1 MANFRSS
8 ARNFTSIATPYFR
21 GDDRWPGRILL
32 VSVIALQLFQVW
44 LNVKFNSWYNTFYN
58 ALQNKDWNV
67 FIYQLGVFSI
77 LAAAFIVTAVYQLY
91 LQQWLQIRWR
101 RWLTKRYLG
110 RWLEQGTHYRMRLKG
125 DQADN
130 PDQRIADDIRQF
142 INSSLDIG
150 IALLGSI
157 VTLVSFV
164 VILWNLSAATPLMI
178 GSKSFEVPGYLVW
191 AALIYAIIGTWVT
204 HLVGRP
210 LVKLNFDQQRYEADF
225 RFSLVRLRENAEQV
239 TLLSGE
245 EAEEGRLRDRF
256 ANVVRN
262 WYGIMHRTKRLT
274 FLTAGYNQ
282 VAIIFPFLV
291 VSPVYFF
298 GAMTLG
304 GLMQVASAFGQVQS
318 SLSFFVTAYTNIA
331 DWKAVL
337 DRLAGFEASIDWA
350 RGLDQTAPRVE
361 LISDGGDA
369 LHVEDLAVSVPSG
382 QEIVRVKDF
391 SIELGE
397 RVLVTGPSGSGK
409 TSLFRAL
416 GGVWPFGEGSIRI
429 PKGANLLVLPQR
441 PYLPLGT
448 LRGALAY
455 PGPENS
461 FTPKEIDEVI
471 DAVGLSDLR
480 DELDVTA
487 YWADK
492 LSGGEQQRL
501 SIARAL
507 LQKPDWL
514 FLDEAT
520 SALDEPAESELY
532 RLLLT
537 RLPNA
542 AIVSIGHRSSL
553 IQFHDRFFELS
564 PEASGR
570 HSLAEA
576 EIASQQARVR
586 RRTRASVNRT

>member
-8 ARNFTSIATPYFR
+8 ARNFTRIATPYFR

-142 INSSLDIG
+142 ISSSLDIG

-262 WYGIMHRTKRLT
+262 WYGIMQRTKRLT

-369 LHVEDLAVSVPSG
+369 LHVEDLAVNVPSG
-382 QEIVRVKDF
+382 EEIVRVKNL

-429 PKGANLLVLPQR
+429 PKGANVLVLPQR

-480 DELDVTA
+480 GELDVTA

-532 RLLLT
+532 RLLLK

-576 EIASQQARVR
+576 VMANASVR
-586 RRTRASVNRT
+586 RRARASVNRT

>member
-8 ARNFTSIATPYFR
+8 ARNFTRIATPYFR

-32 VSVIALQLFQVW
+32 ISVIALQLFQVW

-142 INSSLDIG
+142 ISSSLDIG

-164 VILWNLSAATPLMI
+164 VILWNLSAATPLII

-262 WYGIMHRTKRLT
+262 WYGIMQRTKRLT

-369 LHVEDLAVSVPSG
+369 LHVEDLAVNVPSG
-382 QEIVRVKDF
+382 EEIVRVQDL

-429 PKGANLLVLPQR
+429 PKGANVLVLPQR

-532 RLLLT
+532 RLLLK

-576 EIASQQARVR
+576 VMANAS
-586 RRTRASVNRT
+586 

>member
-8 ARNFTSIATPYFR
+8 ARNFTRIATPYFR
-21 GDDRWPGRILL
+21 GDDRWPGRVLL
-32 VSVIALQLFQVW
+32 ISVIALQLFQVW

-142 INSSLDIG
+142 ISSSLDIG

-262 WYGIMHRTKRLT
+262 WYGIMQRTKRLT

-369 LHVEDLAVSVPSG
+369 LHVEDLAVNVPSG
-382 QEIVRVKDF
+382 EEIVRVKNL

-429 PKGANLLVLPQR
+429 PKGANVLVLPQR

-480 DELDVTA
+480 GELDVTA

-532 RLLLT
+532 RLLLK

-576 EIASQQARVR
+576 VMANASVR
-586 RRTRASVNRT
+586 RRARASVNRT